1 MAAVNVPIQLP
12 DSFADEIATII
23 TQKVME
29 TVEKN
34 IRVNELPP
42 YPTRKQV
49 REILR
54 IGEDRISSWIAEGL
68 PAIPFGKETRFDRD
82 DIKQF
87 LNNKKI

>member
-34 IRVNELPP
+34 IRANELPQ

-49 REILR
+49 REVLR
-54 IGEDRISSWIAEGL
+54 IGEDRITSWIAEGL
-68 PAIPFGKETRFDRD
+68 PTIPFGKETRFDRD

>member
-1 MAAVNVPIQLP
+1 MSAISVPIELP
-12 DSFADEIATII
+12 DSFAESIAAVI

-29 TVEKN
+29 TVDQN
-34 IRVNELPP
+34 VRSNELPP

-54 IGEDRISSWIAEGL
+54 IGDDRLQAWINEGL
-68 PAIPFGKETRFDRD
+68 HVIPFGKETRFDRD

-87 LNNKKI
+87 LNSKKI